1 MQQPQQQ
8 QQQTQAFWR
17 QSLIPSLVLLICPN
31 EQRVKMPELDK
42 FVKQRTFLGG
52 YNQHLW
58 LMRQKFM
65 MGVNWTPSNP

>member
-1 MQQPQQQ
+1 
-8 QQQTQAFWR
+8 
-17 QSLIPSLVLLICPN
+17 
-31 EQRVKMPELDK
+31 MPELDK